1 MVSTFGFSWLIEY
14 KFKKSFQIDILKET
28 PKTHRDH
35 ELLSKAIAS
44 LKEVMTH
51 INEDKRK
58 IENQLAMFVLINDIE
73 NCPVDEICKKLL
85 KYQWIKQL
93 FFFVSIKGNFAFVA

>member
-1 MVSTFGFSWLIEY
+1 MR
-14 KFKKSFQIDILKET
+14 ET
-28 PKTHRDH
+28 PKAHRDH
-35 ELLSKAIAS
+35 DLLAKAISS

-73 NCPVDEICKKLL
+73 NCPVNI
-85 KYQWIKQL
+85 
-93 FFFVSIKGNFAFVA
+93 F

>member
-1 MVSTFGFSWLIEY
+1 MI
-14 KFKKSFQIDILKET
+14 IDILRET
-28 PKTHRDH
+28 PKAHRDH
-35 ELLSKAIAS
+35 ELLARAISS

-73 NCPVDEICKKLL
+73 NCPV
-85 KYQWIKQL
+85 
-93 FFFVSIKGNFAFVA
+93 S

>member
-1 MVSTFGFSWLIEY
+1 M
-14 KFKKSFQIDILKET
+14 KET
-28 PKTHRDH
+28 PKGHRDH
-35 ELLSKAIAS
+35 ELLTKAIAS

-73 NCPVDEICKKLL
+73 NCPVRYI
-85 KYQWIKQL
+85 
-93 FFFVSIKGNFAFVA
+93 

>member
-1 MVSTFGFSWLIEY
+1 MCCKNNEFSLIHCFFY
-14 KFKKSFQIDILKET
+14 FLIDILKET
-28 PKTHRDH
+28 PKTQRDH
-35 ELLSKAIAS
+35 DLLSKAIGS

-73 NCPVDEICKKLL
+73 LANL
-85 KYQWIKQL
+85 
-93 FFFVSIKGNFAFVA
+93 

>member
-1 MVSTFGFSWLIEY
+1 
-14 KFKKSFQIDILKET
+14 
-28 PKTHRDH
+28 
-35 ELLSKAIAS
+35 LLTKAIAS

-73 NCPVDEICKKLL
+73 NCPATLLSSHRNFLKKLDVYEMSNELL
-85 KYQWIKQL
+85 KKGAQL
-93 FFFVSIKGNFAFVA
+93 TLFLFSDCLEVSKIVNFY

>member
-1 MVSTFGFSWLIEY
+1 M
-14 KFKKSFQIDILKET
+14 KET
-28 PKTHRDH
+28 PRAHRDH
-35 ELLSKAIAS
+35 DLLSKAIAS

-73 NCPVDEICKKLL
+73 NCPVCILNWRTAPRLRLL
-85 KYQWIKQL
+85 FCSL
-93 FFFVSIKGNFAFVA
+93 

>member
-1 MVSTFGFSWLIEY
+1 MLAIQHFFYCYLL
-14 KFKKSFQIDILKET
+14 DILKET
-28 PKTHRDH
+28 PKTHRDN

-73 NCPVDEICKKLL
+73 NCPVRNSERLLLL
-85 KYQWIKQL
+85 KIMINKKIHSKTLIINQSLWHT
-93 FFFVSIKGNFAFVA
+93 

>member
-1 MVSTFGFSWLIEY
+1 MFWF
-14 KFKKSFQIDILKET
+14 FQDILKET
-28 PKTHRDH
+28 PKTHRDY

-44 LKEVMTH
+44 LKEVMTN

-73 NCPVDEICKKLL
+73 NCPVRRSAIKNSEYKNISRSISENFCKVTFQ
-85 KYQWIKQL
+85 Y
-93 FFFVSIKGNFAFVA
+93 F